1 MYAVNVYQKCVI
13 SRVCNHKS
21 MCASLSLSLRRYV
34 DPHVQKPTH
43 QTNVP
48 SRIRGETHYLSI
60 DLSIYQYAYNNNDDN
75 NNNNNNNNNNKNN
88 NNEHTSRAPFHVK
101 HAPLR

>member
-60 DLSIYQYAYNNNDDN
+60 DLSINMYIIIMIIIIIIIIIIMSILL
-75 NNNNNNNNNNKNN
+75 
-88 NNEHTSRAPFHVK
+88 ERPSM
-101 HAPLR
+101 